1 MMTRQADWYF
11 DFVSPFAYLQ
21 FEAFD
26 RFPDDLAISLK
37 PVLFAGFL
45 GHWEHKGPAEIPAKR
60 RQTYRYCHW
69 LAGKRGIPYKMPPR
83 HPFNPLTVLRLAIA
97 LGAEPAAVGAIF
109 RHIWAEGNDGQDP
122 ESLAALA
129 ASLGVEDLEARV
141 GEAAVK
147 RQLRANTEQAI
158 ERGVFGVP
166 TFVVGEE
173 IFWGEDSTGM
183 MVDYLADPA
192 LFQSREF
199 ERLDN
204 LPTAA
209 QRKQSRL

>member
-1 MMTRQADWYF
+1 M
-11 DFVSPFAYLQ
+11 
-21 FEAFD
+21 
-26 RFPDDLAISLK
+26 
-37 PVLFAGFL
+37 
-45 GHWEHKGPAEIPAKR
+45 
-60 RQTYRYCHW
+60 
-69 LAGKRGIPYKMPPR
+69 
-83 HPFNPLTVLRLAIA
+83 
-97 LGAEPAAVGAIF
+97 IF

-129 ASLGVEDLEARV
+129 TSLGVEDLEARV

-147 RQLRANTEQAI
+147 QQLHANTEEAI

-173 IFWGEDSTGM
+173 LFWGEDSTGM
-183 MVDYLADPA
+183 MLDYLADPE

-204 LPTAA
+204 LPAAA